1 MKHSNHI
8 LRYLGDAT
16 VYPLLASFLFTLI
29 AAVLFIVIIRQI
41 VQLKSKF
48 FKKSYGSTSV
58 SLLLSFL
65 CAISLTVGTFGVYH
79 QAERNITNGKLD
91 DFYTLSK
98 EDNKIKLLNKKSD
111 YSYYFKKNQELS
123 IIKETKIFYEVSYN
137 HKNFVVLKDL
147 VQVQ

>member
-16 VYPLLASFLFTLI
+16 VYPLLAIFLFTLV
-29 AAVLFIVIIRQI
+29 AAVLFIVIIRRA

-48 FKKSYGSTSV
+48 LKKNYGSTSI

-79 QAERNITNGKLD
+79 QAERNVTNGKLD

-98 EDNKIKLLNKKSD
+98 EGNKIKLLNKKSD
-111 YSYYFKKNQELS
+111 YSYYFKKNQELA
-123 IIKETKIFYEVSYN
+123 IIKETKAFYEVSYN
-137 HKNFVVLKDL
+137 HKNFVVRKDL

>member
-16 VYPLLASFLFTLI
+16 VYPLLASFLFTLV
-29 AAVLFIVIIRQI
+29 AAVLFIVIIRRA

-48 FKKSYGSTSV
+48 LKKNYGSTSV

-79 QAERNITNGKLD
+79 QAERNVTNGKLD
-91 DFYTLSK
+91 DWG
-98 EDNKIKLLNKKSD
+98 NKIKLLNKKSD
-111 YSYYFKKNQELS
+111 YSYYFKKNQELA
-123 IIKETKIFYEVSYN
+123 IIKETKAFYEVSYN
-137 HKNFVVLKDL
+137 HKNFVVRKDL